1 MQPSH
6 VVLIITDDAE
16 FATDLIR
23 RWRAER
29 GVPRLTVVGSE
40 VMDSPINAACDL
52 AIVGPVDPPLRAAL
66 LTQLDRAGKPVVCL
80 VETSEQV
87 VSERQEHSRAIV
99 LQRKEGWVETIVLLS
114 RECLKR
120 IDLSDRLRRAEQV
133 AGSHFQDAAL
143 GRYMLDVRHDFN
155 NALTSVLGNAE
166 LLLMDASDL
175 SGQAR
180 DQLQTIHQMALHMHA
195 VMHRLSSMAMEMR
208 SHSASQVET
217 QELSHA
223 AVAGS

>member
-1 MQPSH
+1 VQPSH
-6 VVLIITDDAE
+6 IVLIITDDAE

-40 VMDSPINAACDL
+40 VMDSPINDACDL
-52 AIVGPVDPPLRAAL
+52 AIVGPVAQPLRAAL
-66 LTQLDRAGKPVVCL
+66 LGQLDGVGKPVICL
-80 VETSEQV
+80 AESPEQV
-87 VSERQEHSRAIV
+87 HSHKEEHPRVIV
-99 LQRKEGWVETIVLLS
+99 LQRNEGWVETVVLLS

-120 IDLSDRLRRAEQV
+120 IDLSGRLRRAEQA
-133 AGSHFQDAAL
+133 AGSHLQDATL
-143 GRYMLDVRHDFN
+143 GRYMLDARHDFN

-166 LLLMDASDL
+166 LLLMHDACL
-175 SGQAR
+175 TGQVR
-180 DQLQTIHQMALHMHA
+180 DQLQTIHEMALHMHA
-195 VMHRLSSMAMEMR
+195 VMHRFSSMAMELR
-208 SHSASQVET
+208 SHSTSQVET

>member
-29 GVPRLTVVGSE
+29 GVPRLSVVGSE
-40 VMDSPINAACDL
+40 VMDTPVNAGCDL
-52 AIVGPVDPPLRAAL
+52 AIVGPVAPALRAAL
-66 LTQLDRAGKPVVCL
+66 LSYLDAAGAPVICLAETTEQLLSDREK
-80 VETSEQV
+80 
-87 VSERQEHSRAIV
+87 HSRVIV
-99 LQRKEGWVETIVLLS
+99 MQRKEGWVETVVLLS

-120 IDLSDRLRRAEQV
+120 IDLFGRLRRAEQA

-143 GRYMLDVRHDFN
+143 GRYMLDARHDFN

-166 LLLMDASDL
+166 LLLMDAADL

-180 DQLQTIHQMALHMHA
+180 DQLQTIHEMALHMHA
-195 VMHRLSSMAMEMR
+195 VINRFSSMAMEMR
-208 SHSASQVET
+208 SHATSQVET

-223 AVAGS
+223 AVEGS